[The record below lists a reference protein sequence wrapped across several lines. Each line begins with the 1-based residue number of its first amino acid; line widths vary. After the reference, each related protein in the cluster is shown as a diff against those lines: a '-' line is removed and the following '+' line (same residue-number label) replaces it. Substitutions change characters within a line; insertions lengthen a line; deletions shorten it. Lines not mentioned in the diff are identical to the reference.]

1 MQHALRDNVPGMDVV
16 DSLYSAYGNTVA
28 QCRVCI
34 TIMSAMAVLLFL
46 SSLTLVAPPT
56 PSGEQPDQDLI
67 YSNGWNYLQKS
78 FPLLS
83 YITSVT
89 VTIETP

>member
-1 MQHALRDNVPGMDVV
+1 MTA
-16 DSLYSAYGNTVA
+16 T
-28 QCRVCI
+28 
-34 TIMSAMAVLLFL
+34 AVLFKKLFCFRDAD
-46 SSLTLVAPPT
+46 SPPPS

-67 YSNGWNYLQKS
+67 YSNGWDYLQKS

-89 VTIETP
+89 VATETP